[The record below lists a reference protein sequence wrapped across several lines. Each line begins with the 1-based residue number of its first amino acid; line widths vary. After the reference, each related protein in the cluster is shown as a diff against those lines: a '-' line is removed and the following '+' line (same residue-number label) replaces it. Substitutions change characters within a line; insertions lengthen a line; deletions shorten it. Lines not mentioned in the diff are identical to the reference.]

1 VPRSGAVREGTRLGG
16 TPGGNL
22 QALRKQ
28 EPNYIFQHMTLAEG
42 KRFAGLLNEEL
53 QALEHTAK
61 MRLFKAGQTIFRAG
75 DPGDGFYLVE
85 TGRVIISAVV
95 GHEARPLA
103 TIVAG
108 EFFGEMAL
116 LDEAPRSATATAEEE
131 TRAFCIG
138 REELLALLEQRPK
151 LALNLIREFSHRVR
165 ALNQKYID
173 EILQAERLAMVG
185 RFARTIVHDFKNP
198 LNVIGLAAEMA
209 VMDLATP
216 AMRGQAQVRISRQVA
231 RMTNMLNELLD
242 FTRNTSHQLSLASV
256 NYAEYLAALGEE
268 IGGEIAERQIQL
280 HVETPLPAVVVQVE
294 PQRLARLFYN
304 LVNNAVEEMKS
315 GGVIIVRA
323 SVRSGELVTEVEDSG
338 PGIAPEMA
346 ERLFEP
352 FATHGKQNGTGL
364 GLSICKKIVE
374 DHGGKISARSE
385 PGKGA
390 TFVFTLPLAR

>member
-1 VPRSGAVREGTRLGG
+1 MAPPE
-16 TPGGNL
+16 
-22 QALRKQ
+22 
-28 EPNYIFQHMTLAEG
+28 E

-61 MRLFKAGQTIFRAG
+61 MRRFKAGETIFRAG

-85 TGRVIISAVV
+85 SGRVIITAVV
-95 GHEARPLA
+95 GAESRPLA
-103 TIVAG
+103 TIIAG
-108 EFFGEMAL
+108 EFFGEMAI
-116 LDEAPRSATATAEEE
+116 LDEAPRSATATAEVD

-138 REELLALLEQRPK
+138 RDELLALLEQRPK

-165 ALNQKYID
+165 SLNQKYID
-173 EILQAERLAMVG
+173 EILQAERLAMIG

-209 VMDLATP
+209 GMDIATP
-216 AMRGQAQVRISRQVA
+216 EMRGHAQIRISRQVA

-242 FTRNTSHQLSLASV
+242 FTRSTSSQLVLASV
-256 NYAEYLAALGEE
+256 SYAEFVGALGEE
-268 IGGEIAERQIQL
+268 IGTEITERGMKL

-294 PQRLARLFYN
+294 PQRLSRLFYN
-304 LVNNAVEEMKS
+304 LVNNAVEEMQN
-315 GGVIIVRA
+315 GGTITFRAFVRG
-323 SVRSGELVTEVEDSG
+323 GELVTEVQDSG

-346 ERLFEP
+346 QRLFEP

-390 TFVFTLPLAR
+390 TFIFTLPLSR

>member
-1 VPRSGAVREGTRLGG
+1 M
-16 TPGGNL
+16 TP
-22 QALRKQ
+22 
-28 EPNYIFQHMTLAEG
+28 AED

-85 TGRVIISAVV
+85 SGSVIISAVV
-95 GHEARPLA
+95 GDETRPLA
-103 TIVAG
+103 TIIAG

-116 LDEAPRSATATAEEE
+116 LDEAPRSATATAQVE

-209 VMDLATP
+209 VMDIATP

-242 FTRNTSHQLSLASV
+242 FTRNTSHQLVLASV

-268 IGGEIAERQIQL
+268 LGGEIAERQIQL
-280 HVETPLPAVVVQVE
+280 HIETPLPEVVVQVE

-304 LVNNAVEEMKS
+304 LVNNAVEELKS
-315 GGVIIVRA
+315 GGVITVRA

-346 ERLFEP
+346 QRLFEP

-385 PGKGA
+385 PGQGA
-390 TFVFTLPLAR
+390 TFIFTLPLSR

>member
-1 VPRSGAVREGTRLGG
+1 MAPPE
-16 TPGGNL
+16 
-22 QALRKQ
+22 
-28 EPNYIFQHMTLAEG
+28 E

-53 QALEHTAK
+53 QALQHTAK

-85 TGRVIISAVV
+85 TGRVIISAAI
-95 GHEARPLA
+95 GGNESLPLA
-103 TIVAG
+103 TINPG

-116 LDEAPRSATATAEEE
+116 LDEVPRSATATAEVEM
-131 TRAFCIG
+131 RAFCIG
-138 REELLALLEQRPK
+138 RDELLALLEQRPR
-151 LALNLIREFSHRVR
+151 LALNLIRGFSQRVR
-165 ALNQKYID
+165 SLNQKYID
-173 EILQAERLAMVG
+173 EILQADRLAMVG

-209 VMDLATP
+209 SMDIATP
-216 AMRGQAQVRISRQVA
+216 EMRGHAQVRIARQVA

-242 FTRNTSHQLSLASV
+242 FTRSTSSQLVLASV
-256 NYAEYLAALGEE
+256 NYAAYVGGLADE
-268 IGGEIAERQIQL
+268 IGDEIAQRKIQL
-280 HVETPLPAVVVQVE
+280 LVEPPLPAVVVQVE
-294 PQRLARLFYN
+294 PQRLSRLFYN
-304 LVNNAVEEMKS
+304 LVNNALDEMKR
-315 GGVIIVRA
+315 GGVITFRA
-323 SVRSGELVTEVEDSG
+323 SICGNELLTEVEDTG

-346 ERLFEP
+346 KRLFEP

-390 TFVFTLPLAR
+390 TFVFTLPLVR

>member
-1 VPRSGAVREGTRLGG
+1 MNPPE
-16 TPGGNL
+16 
-22 QALRKQ
+22 
-28 EPNYIFQHMTLAEG
+28 E

-61 MRLFKAGQTIFRAG
+61 MRRFPAGQTIFRAG

-95 GHEARPLA
+95 GKESRPLA
-103 TIVAG
+103 TISAG

-116 LDEAPRSATATAEEE
+116 LDEAPRSATATAEIE

-138 REELLALLEQRPK
+138 REELLALLEQRPQ
-151 LALNLIREFSHRVR
+151 LALHLIREFSQRVR

-209 VMDLATP
+209 GMEQATP
-216 AMRGQAQVRISRQVA
+216 EMRGHAQVRISRQVA

-242 FTRNTSHQLSLASV
+242 FTRNTSSQLVLATVS
-256 NYAEYLAALGEE
+256 YAEYVGALADELGA
-268 IGGEIAERQIQL
+268 EIAERGMQL
-280 HVETPLPAVVVQVE
+280 RVEPPLPAVAVAVE
-294 PQRLARLFYN
+294 PQRLSRLFYN
-304 LVNNAVEEMKS
+304 LVNNAVEEMQP
-315 GGVIIVRA
+315 GGLITIRA
-323 SVRSGELVTEVEDSG
+323 YQRAGEVVTEVEDSG

-346 ERLFEP
+346 QRLFEP

>member
-1 VPRSGAVREGTRLGG
+1 MCAA
-16 TPGGNL
+16 GNL
-22 QALRKQ
+22 RESPGFTAPGAGLHFPR
-28 EPNYIFQHMTLAEG
+28 MTPTEG

-61 MRLFKAGQTIFRAG
+61 MRRFLAGQTIFRAG

-85 TGRVIISAVV
+85 SGSVIITAVV
-95 GHEARPLA
+95 GKEARQLA
-103 TIVAG
+103 TIAAG

-116 LDEAPRSATATAEEE
+116 LDEAPRSATATAAEE

-138 REELLALLEQRPK
+138 REELLALLEHRPK

-165 ALNQKYID
+165 SLNQKYID

-209 VMDLATP
+209 GMDIATP
-216 AMRGQAQVRISRQVA
+216 AMRGHAQTRIARQVA

-242 FTRNTSHQLSLASV
+242 FTRNTTTQLVLASV
-256 NYAEYLAALGEE
+256 NYADYVAALSDE
-268 IGGEIAERQIQL
+268 ISAEINERGMQL
-280 HVETPLPAVVVQVE
+280 RVESPLPAVIVQIE
-294 PQRLARLFYN
+294 PQRLSRLFYN
-304 LVNNAVEEMKS
+304 LVNNAVEEMKP
-315 GGVIIVRA
+315 GGVITFRAIVRDT
-323 SVRSGELVTEVEDSG
+323 EIVTEVEDSG
-338 PGIAPEMA
+338 PGIAPEIA

-390 TFVFTLPLAR
+390 TFSFTLPLVR

>member
-1 VPRSGAVREGTRLGG
+1 MAP
-16 TPGGNL
+16 
-22 QALRKQ
+22 
-28 EPNYIFQHMTLAEG
+28 AEE

-53 QALEHTAK
+53 QALENTAK
-61 MRLFKAGQTIFRAG
+61 MRRFKAGQTIFRAG

-85 TGRVIISAVV
+85 TGRVIISAAI
-95 GHEARPLA
+95 GNTESRPLA
-103 TIVAG
+103 TINAG

-116 LDEAPRSATATAEEE
+116 LDDAPRSATATAETD

-138 REELLALLEQRPK
+138 RDELLALLEQRPQ
-151 LALNLIREFSHRVR
+151 LALNLIREFSQRVR
-165 ALNQKYID
+165 SLNRKYID

-209 VMDLATP
+209 GMDIATP
-216 AMRGQAQVRISRQVA
+216 EMRGHAQTRITRQVA

-242 FTRNTSHQLSLASV
+242 FTRNTSSQLALASV
-256 NYAEYLAALGEE
+256 NYAEYVAALGDE
-268 IGGEIAERQIQL
+268 IGAEIAEREMTL
-280 HVETPLPAVVVQVE
+280 RVETPLPAVVVQVE
-294 PQRLARLFYN
+294 PQRLSRLFYN
-304 LVNNAVEEMKS
+304 LVNNAVEEMKP
-315 GGVIIVRA
+315 GGVITVRA
-323 SVRSGELVTEVEDSG
+323 SARAGELVTEVEDSG

-346 ERLFEP
+346 QRLFEP

-390 TFVFTLPLAR
+390 TFVFTLPLVR

>member
-1 VPRSGAVREGTRLGG
+1 M
-16 TPGGNL
+16 TP
-22 QALRKQ
+22 
-28 EPNYIFQHMTLAEG
+28 TEG

-61 MRLFKAGQTIFRAG
+61 MRRFLAGQTIFRAG

-85 TGRVIISAVV
+85 SGSVIITAVV
-95 GHEARPLA
+95 GKEARQLA
-103 TIVAG
+103 TIAAG

-116 LDEAPRSATATAEEE
+116 LDEAPRSATATAAEE

-138 REELLALLEQRPK
+138 RDELLALLEHRPK

-165 ALNQKYID
+165 SLNQKYID

-209 VMDLATP
+209 GMDIATP
-216 AMRGQAQVRISRQVA
+216 AMRGHAQTRIARQVA

-242 FTRNTSHQLSLASV
+242 FTRNTTTQLVLASV
-256 NYAEYLAALGEE
+256 NYADYVAALSDE
-268 IGGEIAERQIQL
+268 ISAEINERGMQL
-280 HVETPLPAVVVQVE
+280 RVESPLPAVIVQIE
-294 PQRLARLFYN
+294 PQRLSRLFYN
-304 LVNNAVEEMKS
+304 LVNNAVEEMKP
-315 GGVIIVRA
+315 GGVITFRAIVRDT
-323 SVRSGELVTEVEDSG
+323 EIVTEVEDSG
-338 PGIAPEMA
+338 PGIAPEIA

-390 TFVFTLPLAR
+390 TFSFTLPLVR

>member
-1 VPRSGAVREGTRLGG
+1 MVSPMA
-16 TPGGNL
+16 
-22 QALRKQ
+22 A
-28 EPNYIFQHMTLAEG
+28 AED

-61 MRLFKAGQTIFRAG
+61 RRRFKAGETIFRAG

-85 TGRVIISAVV
+85 SGRVIISAVV
-95 GHEARPLA
+95 GAESRPLA
-103 TIVAG
+103 TVNAG

-116 LDEAPRSATATAEEE
+116 LDDAPRSATATAEVD

-138 REELLALLEQRPK
+138 REELLALLEQKPR

-165 ALNQKYID
+165 SLNRKYID

-209 VMDLATP
+209 GMDFATP
-216 AMRGQAQVRISRQVA
+216 EMRGHAQVRIARQVA

-242 FTRNTSHQLSLASV
+242 FTRNTSSQLVLASV
-256 NYAEYLAALGEE
+256 NYAEYVGALSEE
-268 IGGEIAERQIQL
+268 IGTEISERSMKL
-280 HVETPLPAVVVQVE
+280 RVETPLPVVKVQVE
-294 PQRLARLFYN
+294 PQRLSRLFYN
-304 LVNNAVEEMKS
+304 LVNNAVDEMQP
-315 GGVIIVRA
+315 GGTITIRA
-323 SVRSGELVTEVEDSG
+323 ATRDNELVTEVEDTG

-346 ERLFEP
+346 QRLFEP

-390 TFVFTLPLAR
+390 TFVFTLPLSR

>member
-1 VPRSGAVREGTRLGG
+1 M
-16 TPGGNL
+16 TP
-22 QALRKQ
+22 
-28 EPNYIFQHMTLAEG
+28 AED
-42 KRFAGLLNEEL
+42 KRFAGLLSEEL
-53 QALEHTAK
+53 QALEHTAR
-61 MRLFKAGQTIFRAG
+61 MRRFKPGETIFRAG

-85 TGRVIISAVV
+85 SGRVIISAVV
-95 GHEARPLA
+95 GAEARPLA
-103 TIVAG
+103 VISPG

-116 LDEAPRSATATAEEE
+116 LDDAPRSATATAEVD

-138 REELLALLEQRPK
+138 REELLALLEHRPK
-151 LALNLIREFSHRVR
+151 LALHLIREFSHRVR
-165 ALNQKYID
+165 SLNRKYID

-209 VMDLATP
+209 VMDMATP
-216 AMRGQAQVRISRQVA
+216 EMRGHAQVRIARQVA

-242 FTRNTSHQLSLASV
+242 FTRNTSHQLVLASV
-256 NYAEYLAALGEE
+256 NYAEYIGALGEE
-268 IGGEIAERQIQL
+268 IGVEIAERGMKL
-280 HVETPLPAVVVQVE
+280 RVETPLPAVQIEVE
-294 PQRLARLFYN
+294 PQRLSRLFYN
-304 LVNNAVEEMKS
+304 LVNNAVEEMKP
-315 GGVIIVRA
+315 GGVIMVRA
-323 SVRSGELVTEVEDSG
+323 TVRGSELVTEVEDTG

-346 ERLFEP
+346 QRLFEP

-390 TFVFTLPLAR
+390 TFVFTLPLSR

>member
-1 VPRSGAVREGTRLGG
+1 MAP
-16 TPGGNL
+16 
-22 QALRKQ
+22 
-28 EPNYIFQHMTLAEG
+28 AEE

-61 MRLFKAGQTIFRAG
+61 MRRFKAGETIFRAG

-85 TGRVIISAVV
+85 SGRVIISAAI
-95 GHEARPLA
+95 GSNDSRPLA
-103 TIVAG
+103 TITDG

-116 LDEAPRSATATAEEE
+116 LDDAPRSATATAEVE
-131 TRAFCIG
+131 TRTYCIG
-138 REELLALLEQRPK
+138 REELLALLEQRPR

-165 ALNQKYID
+165 SLNRKYID

-209 VMDLATP
+209 GMDIATP
-216 AMRGQAQVRISRQVA
+216 EMRGHAQVRITRQVA

-242 FTRNTSHQLSLASV
+242 FTRNTSHQLVLATVGYADYV
-256 NYAEYLAALGEE
+256 NALAEE
-268 IGGEIAERQIQL
+268 IRSEIADRNVQL
-280 HVETPLPAVVVQVE
+280 HVEGPLPHVVLQVE
-294 PQRLARLFYN
+294 PQRLSRLFYN
-304 LVNNAVEEMKS
+304 LVNNAVEELQA
-315 GGVIIVRA
+315 GGAITFRA
-323 SVRSGELVTEVEDSG
+323 SVKDGSVVTEVEDTG

-346 ERLFEP
+346 QRLFEP

-390 TFVFTLPLAR
+390 TFVFTLPLSR

>member
-1 VPRSGAVREGTRLGG
+1 MAPPE
-16 TPGGNL
+16 
-22 QALRKQ
+22 
-28 EPNYIFQHMTLAEG
+28 E

-61 MRLFKAGQTIFRAG
+61 MRRFKAGETIFRAG

-85 TGRVIISAVV
+85 SGSVIITAVV
-95 GHEARPLA
+95 GAESRPLA
-103 TIVAG
+103 TIIAG
-108 EFFGEMAL
+108 EFFGEMAI
-116 LDEAPRSATATAEEE
+116 LDEAPRSATATAEVD

-165 ALNQKYID
+165 SLNQKYID
-173 EILQAERLAMVG
+173 EILQAERLAMIG

-209 VMDLATP
+209 GMDIATP
-216 AMRGQAQVRISRQVA
+216 AMRNQAQVRISRQVA

-242 FTRNTSHQLSLASV
+242 FTRSTSSQLVLASV
-256 NYAEYLAALGEE
+256 SYAEFVGALGEE
-268 IGGEIAERQIQL
+268 IGTEITERGMKL

-294 PQRLARLFYN
+294 PQRLSRLFYN
-304 LVNNAVEEMKS
+304 LVNNAVEEMQN
-315 GGVIIVRA
+315 GGTITFRAFVRG
-323 SVRSGELVTEVEDSG
+323 GELVTEVQDSG

-346 ERLFEP
+346 QRLFEP

-390 TFVFTLPLAR
+390 TFIFTLPLSR

>member
-1 VPRSGAVREGTRLGG
+1 M
-16 TPGGNL
+16 TPT
-22 QALRKQ
+22 
-28 EPNYIFQHMTLAEG
+28 ES

-61 MRLFKAGQTIFRAG
+61 MRRFQAGQTIFRAG

-85 TGRVIISAVV
+85 SGSVIISAVV
-95 GHEARPLA
+95 GNEARPLA
-103 TIVAG
+103 TVVAG

-116 LDEAPRSATATAEEE
+116 LDEAPRSATATAEVE

-138 REELLALLEQRPK
+138 REELLALLEHRPK

-165 ALNQKYID
+165 SLNQKYID

-209 VMDLATP
+209 GMDIATP
-216 AMRGQAQVRISRQVA
+216 EMRGHAQVRICRQVA

-242 FTRNTSHQLSLASV
+242 FTRSTSSHLVLASV
-256 NYAEYLAALGEE
+256 NYADYFSALSEE
-268 IGGEIAERQIQL
+268 IGVEIAERGMQL
-280 HVETPLPAVVVQVE
+280 RVERPLPAVAVQLE
-294 PQRLARLFYN
+294 PQRLSRLLYN
-304 LVNNAVEEMKS
+304 LINNAVEEMKP
-315 GGVIIVRA
+315 GGVITLRA
-323 SVRSGELVTEVEDSG
+323 SLRGAEIVTEVEDSG
-338 PGIAPEMA
+338 PGIAPEIA
-346 ERLFEP
+346 QRLFEP

-390 TFVFTLPLAR
+390 TFIFTLPLAR

>member
-1 VPRSGAVREGTRLGG
+1 MAP
-16 TPGGNL
+16 
-22 QALRKQ
+22 
-28 EPNYIFQHMTLAEG
+28 AEE

-53 QALEHTAK
+53 HALENTAK
-61 MRLFKAGQTIFRAG
+61 MRQFKAGETIFRAG

-85 TGRVIISAVV
+85 TGRVIISAAI
-95 GHEARPLA
+95 GNTESRPLA
-103 TIVAG
+103 TINAG

-116 LDEAPRSATATAEEE
+116 LDDAPRSATAIAETD

-138 REELLALLEQRPK
+138 RDELLALLEQRPQ

-165 ALNQKYID
+165 SLNRKYID

-209 VMDLATP
+209 GMDIATP
-216 AMRGQAQVRISRQVA
+216 EMRNHAQVRITRQVA

-242 FTRNTSHQLSLASV
+242 FTRNTSSQLVLASV
-256 NYAEYLAALGEE
+256 NYAEYVGALGEE
-268 IGGEIAERQIQL
+268 IGAEIAEREMAL
-280 HVETPLPAVVVQVE
+280 RVETPLPAVKVQVE
-294 PQRLARLFYN
+294 PQRLSRLFYN
-304 LVNNAVEEMKS
+304 LVNNAVEEMKP
-315 GGVIIVRA
+315 GGIITFRA
-323 SVRSGELVTEVEDSG
+323 SARDGELITEVEDTG

-346 ERLFEP
+346 QRLFEP

-374 DHGGKISARSE
+374 DHGGHISARSE

-390 TFVFTLPLAR
+390 TFIFTLPLTR

>member
-1 VPRSGAVREGTRLGG
+1 M
-16 TPGGNL
+16 TPSEEN
-22 QALRKQ
+22 
-28 EPNYIFQHMTLAEG
+28 
-42 KRFAGLLNEEL
+42 RFAGLLNEEL

-61 MRLFKAGQTIFRAG
+61 MRRFRAGEAIFRAG

-85 TGRVIISAVV
+85 SGRVIISAVV
-95 GHEARPLA
+95 GAESRPLA
-103 TIVAG
+103 TINAG

-116 LDEAPRSATATAEEE
+116 LDEAPRSATATADVD

-138 REELLALLEQRPK
+138 RAELLALLEQRPK

-165 ALNQKYID
+165 SLNQKYID
-173 EILQAERLAMVG
+173 EILQAERLAMIG

-209 VMDLATP
+209 GMDIATP
-216 AMRGQAQVRISRQVA
+216 EMRNHPQIRISRQVA

-242 FTRNTSHQLSLASV
+242 FTRSTSSQLVLASV
-256 NYAEYLAALGEE
+256 NYAEFLAALGDE
-268 IGGEIAERQIQL
+268 IGTEISERGMKLI
-280 HVETPLPAVVVQVE
+280 VEPPLPVVVVQIE
-294 PQRLARLFYN
+294 PQRLSRLFYN
-304 LVNNAVEEMKS
+304 LVNNAVDEMRK
-315 GGVIIVRA
+315 GGSITFRA
-323 SVRSGELVTEVEDSG
+323 SVLGGELVTEVQDSG

-346 ERLFEP
+346 QRLFEP

-374 DHGGKISARSE
+374 DHGGSISARSE

-390 TFVFTLPLAR
+390 TFVFTLPLNR

>member
-1 VPRSGAVREGTRLGG
+1 MAQPDE
-16 TPGGNL
+16 
-22 QALRKQ
+22 
-28 EPNYIFQHMTLAEG
+28 

-53 QALEHTAK
+53 QALENTAK
-61 MRLFKAGQTIFRAG
+61 MRRFGAGQTIFRAG

-85 TGRVIISAVV
+85 TGRVIISAAI
-95 GHEARPLA
+95 GNTESRPLA
-103 TIVAG
+103 TINAG

-116 LDEAPRSATATAEEE
+116 LDDAPRSATATAETD

-138 REELLALLEQRPK
+138 RDELLALLEQRPQ

-165 ALNQKYID
+165 SLNRKYID

-209 VMDLATP
+209 GMDIATP
-216 AMRGQAQVRISRQVA
+216 EMRGHAQTRICRQVA

-242 FTRNTSHQLSLASV
+242 FTRSTSSQLVLAAV
-256 NYAEYLAALGEE
+256 NYPEYVSALGDE
-268 IGGEIAERQIQL
+268 IGSEIAERSMKL
-280 HVETPLPAVVVQVE
+280 CVEPPLPAVVVQVE
-294 PQRLARLFYN
+294 PQRLSRLFYN
-304 LVNNAVEEMKS
+304 LVNNAVEEMKP
-315 GGVIIVRA
+315 GGVITVRA
-323 SVRSGELVTEVEDSG
+323 SVRAGDLVTEVEDSG

-346 ERLFEP
+346 QRLFEP

-390 TFVFTLPLAR
+390 TFVFTLPLSR

>member
-1 VPRSGAVREGTRLGG
+1 M
-16 TPGGNL
+16 TPP
-22 QALRKQ
+22 
-28 EPNYIFQHMTLAEG
+28 EE

-61 MRLFKAGQTIFRAG
+61 MRRFPAGETIFRAG

-95 GHEARPLA
+95 GKESRPLA
-103 TIVAG
+103 TISAG

-116 LDEAPRSATATAEEE
+116 LDEAPRSATATAEIE

-138 REELLALLEQRPK
+138 REALLALLEQRPQ
-151 LALNLIREFSHRVR
+151 LALHLIREFSQRVR
-165 ALNQKYID
+165 SLNQKYID

-209 VMDLATP
+209 GMDIATP
-216 AMRGQAQVRISRQVA
+216 EMRGHAQVRISRQVA

-242 FTRNTSHQLSLASV
+242 FTRSTSSQLVLASV
-256 NYAEYLAALGEE
+256 SYAEFVGALGEE
-268 IGGEIAERQIQL
+268 IGTEITERGMKL

-294 PQRLARLFYN
+294 PQRLSRLFYN
-304 LVNNAVEEMKS
+304 LVNNAVEEMQN
-315 GGVIIVRA
+315 GGTITFRAFVRG
-323 SVRSGELVTEVEDSG
+323 GELVTEVQDSG

-346 ERLFEP
+346 QRLFEP

-390 TFVFTLPLAR
+390 TFIFTLPLSR

>member
-1 VPRSGAVREGTRLGG
+1 M
-16 TPGGNL
+16 TP
-22 QALRKQ
+22 
-28 EPNYIFQHMTLAEG
+28 AEG

-103 TIVAG
+103 TVVAG

-280 HVETPLPAVVVQVE
+280 RVETPLPAVVVQVE
-294 PQRLARLFYN
+294 PQRLSRLFYN

-315 GGVIIVRA
+315 GGVITVRA

>member
-1 VPRSGAVREGTRLGG
+1 MAPPE
-16 TPGGNL
+16 
-22 QALRKQ
+22 
-28 EPNYIFQHMTLAEG
+28 E

-61 MRLFKAGQTIFRAG
+61 MRRFKAGETIFRAG

-85 TGRVIISAVV
+85 SGRVIITAVV
-95 GHEARPLA
+95 GAESRPLA
-103 TIVAG
+103 IIIAG
-108 EFFGEMAL
+108 EFFGEMAI
-116 LDEAPRSATATAEEE
+116 LDEAPRSATATAEVD

-165 ALNQKYID
+165 SLNQKYID
-173 EILQAERLAMVG
+173 EILQAERLAMIG

-209 VMDLATP
+209 GMDIATP
-216 AMRGQAQVRISRQVA
+216 AMRNQAQVRISRQVA

-242 FTRNTSHQLSLASV
+242 FTRSTSSQLVLASV
-256 NYAEYLAALGEE
+256 SYAEFVGALGEE
-268 IGGEIAERQIQL
+268 IGTEIAERGMKL

-294 PQRLARLFYN
+294 PQRLSRLFYN
-304 LVNNAVEEMKS
+304 LVNNAVEEMQN
-315 GGVIIVRA
+315 GGTITFRAFVRG
-323 SVRSGELVTEVEDSG
+323 GELVTEVQDSG

-346 ERLFEP
+346 QRLFEP

-390 TFVFTLPLAR
+390 TFIFTLPLSR